1 MGRPITS
8 LLKGFKQGSD
18 MARCEIPKQKCQPSG
33 DECRFQTAGKKDKAR
48 GFPGGPVGKNPP
60 AKVGDTGSI
69 PGSGKIPWTRAW
81 QPTAIFL
88 PGESHG
94 QRSLAA
100 QSPQGLEES
109 DMTQ

>member
-1 MGRPITS
+1 MKYPNRNAS
-8 LLKGFKQGSD
+8 LPGMSADFKQQ
-18 MARCEIPKQKCQPSG
+18 A
-33 DECRFQTAGKKDKAR
+33 KKTKLG

-100 QSPQGLEES
+100 
-109 DMTQ
+109 